1 MIVEN
6 FSLFIFSRFLGNQ
19 TEDENVG
26 LAGLLLDNES
36 LRFQVSFLF
45 LHFLTCQTQNEPLGV
60 FINY

>member
-1 MIVEN
+1 MIVEV
-6 FSLFIFSRFLGNQ
+6 FSFFIFSRFLGNQ

-60 FINY
+60 FIND